1 MRRACR
7 SRTSNPGHPV
17 KPLHFLYTLTLL
29 GQSSFRGSRLLFSLY
44 ALELG
49 ASAFTVGVLL
59 AVFSLMTA
67 ALGWPAGKW
76 TDRVGCHR
84 PMLVGSLLSMVGFCI
99 PYFLPTLTGLFAAAI
114 VIGAAYS
121 IYHVAQMNVVGVM
134 STPAN
139 RSKNLANLS
148 LMFSVTNFAGPLLA
162 GFSIEHAGHAQACLY
177 FAALA
182 LVSMLVHRFGARL
195 LPLGKGAADKAAGSL
210 SELLHDRRMLKI
222 LLVGSVVF
230 AAIDVFQ
237 YYVPVYAHG
246 LGLSAATVGMIMAC
260 FPAAAFISRI
270 CLNWFLKRATV
281 ETVLRRSFLLATCAF
296 VLIPFVEGAYALAAL
311 SFVYGFGLCVGQP
324 LTLILAYNNASSE
337 RTGEVVGIRE
347 SVNQITRV
355 LAPVV
360 FGAIGTLGGVLSV
373 FVVGGGLL
381 GWGALMLRSGNL
393 SSAADPPQAGE
404 AAAAKGP
411 AG

>member
-1 MRRACR
+1 M
-7 SRTSNPGHPV
+7 
-17 KPLHFLYTLTLL
+17 PLHFLYTLTLL
-29 GQSSFRGSRLLFSLY
+29 GQSGFRGSRLLFSLY

-67 ALGWPAGKW
+67 ALGWPAGRW

-99 PYFLPTLTGLFAAAI
+99 PYFFPTLTGLFAAAI

-139 RSKNLANLS
+139 RSRNLANLS

-195 LPLGKGAADKAAGSL
+195 LPLGKGAAEKAAGSL

-281 ETVLRRSFLLATCAF
+281 ETVLRRSFLLATGAF

-360 FGAIGTLGGVLSV
+360 FGAIGTLAGVLSV
-373 FVVGGGLL
+373 FFVGGGLL
-381 GWGALMLRSGNL
+381 AWGALMLRSGNL
-393 SSAADPPQAGE
+393 SSPADSPQAGE
-404 AAAAKGP
+404 AAAAEGP
-411 AG
+411 PARATSPGSNR